1 MPKSIEEQLADVH
14 AELKNYLAKAAEE
27 QKTQGSVVRSTKET
41 CDTLLAKHEAL
52 QKQTDAIE
60 QKIADKHAANG
71 EPATKPLVDQLKENE
86 GVQRLMRDRSGRAT
100 LTLDG
105 KSLFQRKTTITS
117 GTVGSQTTGV
127 LQIERIPGITLEARQ
142 TLKIRDVLSARPTSY
157 QVIDFVKVLSPMSI
171 ASPAPENT
179 TKAENAVTFV
189 AQSERVKT
197 IATWI
202 PATRQILD
210 DFLELSGFL
219 ESTLPYYVNLAEE
232 QQLLVGDGTGENLH
246 GLIPQ
251 ATAFNTGL
259 LNPTAGWTRIDLI
272 GRAIQQIEAAKEIE
286 PSFVVLHVNDWW
298 GLRLTKDGF
307 GRYIL
312 GDPQTIGA
320 PNIWGLDT
328 VATTSIAPGTF
339 LVGSGNAAASEIRD
353 RMSIQV
359 EISTEHQDFFVKNLV
374 AIRGEKRLALIV
386 KRPGS
391 YVAGTL
397 NSSPV
402 T

>member
-1 MPKSIEEQLADVH
+1 MAKTIEEQLGDLH
-14 AELKNYLAKAAEE
+14 AELKTHFAKAAEE
-27 QKTQGSVVRSTKET
+27 QKSSGAVAKSTKEAV
-41 CDTLLAKHEAL
+41 DAL
-52 QKQTDAIE
+52 QRQVDAIE
-60 QKIADKHAANG
+60 TKIADKNAGGAAG
-71 EPATKPLVDQLKENE
+71 PKPLVDQLKENE
-86 GVQRLMRDRSGRAT
+86 SVQRLMHDRSGRAT
-100 LTLDG
+100 ITLDS

-117 GTVGSQTTGV
+117 GAVGSSVTGV
-127 LQIERIPGITLEARQ
+127 LQIERLPGITAEARQ
-142 TLKIRDVLSARPTSY
+142 TLRVRDVLTARPTTY
-157 QVIDFVKVLSPMSI
+157 QVIDFVKVLSPMAI
-171 ASPAPENT
+171 ASPVPEASL
-179 TKAENAVTFV
+179 KPENAVTFV
-189 AQSERVKT
+189 SQSERVKT

-232 QQLLVGDGTGENLH
+232 QQLLLGDGVGENLH
-246 GLIPQ
+246 GLVPQ

-259 LNPTAGWTRIDLI
+259 LNPTAGWTRIDVI
-272 GRAIQQIEAAKEIE
+272 GRAIEQINIANEID
-286 PSFVVLHVNDWW
+286 PTFVVLNPRDWW

-312 GDPQTIGA
+312 GDPQMIGR
-320 PNIWGLDT
+320 PNIWGLET
-328 VATTSIAPGTF
+328 VSTNSIAPGTF
-339 LVGSGNAAASEIRD
+339 LVGSGDPAASEIRD
-353 RMSIQV
+353 RMPVQV